1 MPEFQPVSSASTAA
15 IERPGCPKCKQ
26 SRMLLARLE
35 KGSSGV
41 GYRTFEC
48 QSCGCV
54 RTMVVSTSDPMN
66 SRTQG
71 WFAGELRR
79 PT

>member
-1 MPEFQPVSSASTAA
+1 MPEFQPVSSASIAA
-15 IERPGCPKCKQ
+15 IERPSCPKCKQ
-26 SRMLLARLE
+26 SRMLLSRLE
-35 KGSSGV
+35 PGSPGV

-54 RTMVVSTSDPMN
+54 RTMVISSDPMN

-71 WFAGELRR
+71 WFGGELRR